1 MAAKD
6 RTQYMIDYI
15 KQNQR
20 QFMLKVNRIHDP
32 EMIEWLESKGNVS
45 GYLKELIRKDM
56 ENSTRT

>member
-32 EMIEWLESKGNVS
+32 EMIEWLESKENIQA
-45 GYLKELIRKDM
+45 YLKQLIRADM